1 MRMLTAEAQIETDR
15 PSRYLVQL
23 CQHAAAMAGPRG
35 HRPRIHPGGP
45 AAHPDVQVQA
55 EWSDTDGCIRFGPW
69 GTCTITA
76 DAAGLLLRV
85 EAADAAKLQ
94 LIQDVLTS
102 DIRRFGRRDQLTVGW
117 RSHQAPAG

>member
-1 MRMLTAEAQIETDR
+1 MLSTEALIETDR
-15 PSRYLVQL
+15 PSRYLIQL
-23 CQHAAAMAGPRG
+23 CEHAAAMAGTRG
-35 HRPRIHPGGP
+35 HRPRMHAGGGSP
-45 AAHPDVQVQA
+45 AHRDVQVHA